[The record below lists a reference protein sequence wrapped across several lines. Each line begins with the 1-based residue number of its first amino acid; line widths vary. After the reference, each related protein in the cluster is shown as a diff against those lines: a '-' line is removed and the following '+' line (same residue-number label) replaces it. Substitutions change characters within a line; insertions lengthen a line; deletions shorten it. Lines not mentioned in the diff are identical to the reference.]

1 MNFEKKILD
10 FIKKEIYH
18 DKKFNISAKTNLLTL
33 GMIDTMDFVKLL
45 SKLEKN
51 YKIKFKSHEI
61 NEELGKLSN
70 LKKVIKNK
78 IKI

>member
-1 MNFEKKILD
+1 MSFEKDFLY

-18 DKKFNISAKTNLLTL
+18 YKKLNISTKTNLLTL
-33 GMIDTMDFVKLL
+33 GIIDSMDFVKLIH
-45 SKLEKN
+45 KLEKN

>member
-1 MNFEKKILD
+1 MSFEKKFLD

-18 DKKFNISAKTNLLTL
+18 GKKFNISAKTNLLTL
-33 GMIDTMDFVKLL
+33 GIIDSMDFVKLL
-45 SKLEKN
+45 YKLEKN

>member
-1 MNFEKKILD
+1 
-10 FIKKEIYH
+10 
-18 DKKFNISAKTNLLTL
+18 
-33 GMIDTMDFVKLL
+33 MDFVKLL

-78 IKI
+78 IKIWLKNY